1 MPQPSL
7 LAICFAL
14 VGPGGGDP
22 PVPLEIAG
30 IENVFRLDDRL
41 YSGGE
46 PRGSE
51 DFAQLQ
57 KLGIRTVLSVDGT
70 APDVATAR
78 EYGLRYVHLPIG
90 YDGIGEGRAREIV
103 KAAKALLGPLYV
115 HCHHGKHRG
124 PAAAA
129 IIGIADRGWSKP
141 EALAWLGKAGTS
153 SEYAGLFRCVREF
166 AVPDERALAAIPGEF
181 PERAEVPDLVEAMV
195 QIDGRWEILQ
205 AIRKAGGKA
214 PADHPDVV
222 PEAEALLLA
231 EHYRELLRL
240 DEIKE
245 RGEAFADKAR
255 EAEVNALRLRDLL
268 RSPDA
273 ADRGEPLANAFKASE
288 SDCKR
293 CHAAHRN

>member
-1 MPQPSL
+1 MPQLSL
-7 LAICFAL
+7 LAICIAFA
-14 VGPGGGDP
+14 GAGGGDP
-22 PVPLEIAG
+22 PAPLDLPG

-51 DFAQLQ
+51 DFARLQ
-57 KLGIRTVLSVDGT
+57 KLGIKTVLSVDGT
-70 APDVATAR
+70 TPDVAAAK

-90 YDGIGEGRAREIV
+90 YDGIPARRALEIA
-103 KAAKALLGPLYV
+103 KAAKALPGPLYV

-129 IIGIADRGWSKP
+129 IIGIADRRWSQSD
-141 EALAWLGKAGTS
+141 ALAWLAKAGTS
-153 SEYAGLFRCVREF
+153 PEYAGLFRCVREF
-166 AVPDERALAAIPGEF
+166 SAPDDEVLADVPDEF

-231 EHYRELLRL
+231 EHYRELIRL
-240 DEIKE
+240 DEVRE
-245 RGEAFADKAR
+245 RGEPFAAKVRDA
-255 EAEVNALRLRDLL
+255 EANALRLRDLL
-268 RSPDA
+268 RSSDAPDHDEA
-273 ADRGEPLANAFKASE
+273 LANAFKAAE
-288 SDCKR
+288 NDCKR